1 MYSHETYILVGGEEL
16 STNNKQTNKVDC
28 TFTENSASYGQ
39 TKEGKRDSHYQDWG
53 RGKRWGEVLNREV
66 KEDTAENMI
75 KP

>member
-39 TKEGKRDSHYQDWG
+39 TKEGKRDSHY
-53 RGKRWGEVLNREV
+53 
-66 KEDTAENMI
+66 
-75 KP
+75 